1 MAWELGTDLER
12 VLTVVTNPKQP
23 VLAFVGPQDSIDGA
37 DPPILYGF
45 DTRTVATVGQW
56 SVQQI
61 YPKGSTP
68 GRCVGS

>member
-1 MAWELGTDLER
+1 
-12 VLTVVTNPKQP
+12 VLTVVTKPNQP
-23 VLAFVGPQDSIDGA
+23 VLAFVGPQDSIDGG
-37 DPPILYGF
+37 DPPIFYSF

-61 YPKGSTP
+61 FPKGTTP